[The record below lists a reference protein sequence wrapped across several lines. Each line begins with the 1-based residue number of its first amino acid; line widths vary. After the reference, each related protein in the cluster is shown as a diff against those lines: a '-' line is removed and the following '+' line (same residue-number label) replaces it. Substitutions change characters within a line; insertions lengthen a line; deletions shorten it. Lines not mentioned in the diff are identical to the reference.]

1 MCCCLRQG
9 SMYRVS
15 YLVGS
20 RCRLWHPPS
29 RNTSLHCLCL
39 PAAPVYTE
47 TSGWRWAHQTS
58 VQTKQKKWRIIW
70 CILVCWGQVISPLF
84 LVLFIWSQKDLFF
97 IGANVQKGRFL
108 DTPLHAAA
116 QKDCPDIIRLLL
128 EFGANI
134 NARNLEL
141 QRPVETA
148 PPSSTAES
156 ALLLYEGNAAQLIWI
171 AFGCF
176 SSHEV

>member
-1 MCCCLRQG
+1 M
-9 SMYRVS
+9 
-15 YLVGS
+15 
-20 RCRLWHPPS
+20 
-29 RNTSLHCLCL
+29 
-39 PAAPVYTE
+39 
-47 TSGWRWAHQTS
+47 
-58 VQTKQKKWRIIW
+58 
-70 CILVCWGQVISPLF
+70 
-84 LVLFIWSQKDLFF
+84 
-97 IGANVQKGRFL
+97 QKGRFL

-156 ALLLYEGNAAQLIWI
+156 ALLLYEGNAAQLILI

-176 SSHEV
+176 SSHEVQKHLFFKKIIGFMKGDLTGKREGMGSGQKNGIFD